1 MLFAPGALGKMGV
14 ETKNI
19 IGSMSHGGLSGEDW
33 QAHRLGRS
41 DIDEIG
47 WVAVGGSMMGAS
59 AVVLVDF
66 ENVQNIDFSQLEG
79 SRLVV
84 FAGEVQ
90 RKVPIEV
97 AMGLQAL
104 GERARWVRS
113 SGVGPNALDF
123 HIALEIGR
131 IVEKGERGPVFV
143 LSRDRG
149 FDPLLTWL
157 GVEHRIPARHVTCLS
172 EAFGT
177 GPADADAE
185 RHASG
190 PAHPSSTPVQT
201 ARATPAP
208 AAAPVAT
215 SKPSANGKP
224 TASTLPKA
232 AKAAPAKMPAKKT
245 TQPQPGN
252 GKKGGGKPSADL
264 TRQILARSQKATR
277 PRRRATLAKHIH
289 AMFKVHAIAEREV
302 ESIIA
307 KLIANRSISDA
318 EGEITYHF

>member
-1 MLFAPGALGKMGV
+1 
-14 ETKNI
+14 
-19 IGSMSHGGLSGEDW
+19 
-33 QAHRLGRS
+33 
-41 DIDEIG
+41 
-47 WVAVGGSMMGAS
+47 MMGAG

-66 ENVQNIDFSQLEG
+66 ESVQDIDFSQLAG

-123 HIALEIGR
+123 HIAFEIGR
-131 IVEKGERGPVFV
+131 MVEKGDKGPVFV

-149 FDPLLTWL
+149 FDSLLIWL
-157 GVEHRIPARHVTCLS
+157 GTELGIHARRVTSLAD
-172 EAFGT
+172 AFGA
-177 GPADADAE
+177 GPADADANVDS
-185 RHASG
+185 A
-190 PAHPSSTPVQT
+190 PAQSSPTPVQPV
-201 ARATPAP
+201 RGTPAS
-208 AAAPVAT
+208 APGA
-215 SKPSANGKP
+215 SPKQSANAKP
-224 TASTLPKA
+224 TAPKPPKA
-232 AKAAPAKMPAKKT
+232 ATAKAPAKKT
-245 TQPQPGN
+245 AQPQLGN
-252 GKKGGGKPSADL
+252 GKKGSAKPNAEL
-264 TRQILARSQKATR
+264 TRQILARSQKAAR

-289 AMFKVHAIAEREV
+289 AMFKAHAIAEREV

-318 EGEITYHF
+318 EGAITYHF

>member
-1 MLFAPGALGKMGV
+1 
-14 ETKNI
+14 
-19 IGSMSHGGLSGEDW
+19 
-33 QAHRLGRS
+33 
-41 DIDEIG
+41 
-47 WVAVGGSMMGAS
+47 MGAG

-66 ENVQNIDFSQLEG
+66 ESVQDIDFSQLSG

-123 HIALEIGR
+123 HIAFEIGR
-131 IVEKGERGPVFV
+131 TVERGEKGPLYV

-149 FDPLLTWL
+149 FDSLLTWL
-157 GVEHRIPARHVTCLS
+157 GTELGIHARRVTSLT
-172 EAFGT
+172 EAFGA
-177 GPADADAE
+177 GPADADAAVG
-185 RHASG
+185 HASA
-190 PAHPSSTPVQT
+190 PAQSSP
-201 ARATPAP
+201 TPAQL
-208 AAAPVAT
+208 ARGTLASAPVA
-215 SKPSANGKP
+215 SPKQSANAKP
-224 TASTLPKA
+224 TAPKPPKA
-232 AKAAPAKMPAKKT
+232 ATAKASVKKAAH
-245 TQPQPGN
+245 PQPDN
-252 GKKGGGKPSADL
+252 GKKGSARPNAQL
-264 TRQILARSQKATR
+264 TRQILARSQKAAR

-289 AMFKVHAIAEREV
+289 AMFKAHAIAECEV

-318 EGEITYHF
+318 EGAITYHF